1 MEGLVGERPMKRKQ
15 ARAPGAVAATRPRAR
30 QKAKDP
36 VDVSIIVCTKDRGE
50 PLRAVLDHLGR
61 ARVPDGWRVELVM
74 VDNGSSDNT
83 REVVE
88 TTHFANIDVRYVSE
102 PRGGKVRAFA
112 AGLAASSG
120 RALLMTDDDVHVPPN
135 WIEDMCRPIL
145 EGDADAVQGG
155 VRIAEHLERPWL
167 RGVLRYWV
175 ASVDDPEFP
184 PEGLVGAN
192 MACRR
197 SALEAVD
204 PLDERLGPGAAGF
217 FEDTVLGWS
226 LERAGYRKIF
236 LPAVAVEHHFRPD
249 RLTIKAFMS
258 TARRMAMAQAIV
270 EGDSGAR
277 PAKPA
282 LGALLRQAP
291 GLAARSVTQLA
302 RLALGGQP
310 DAGFM
315 ARYYHAVLWRERRKA
330 ALGRAPYA

>member
-1 MEGLVGERPMKRKQ
+1 MEDLVGDQSMKR
-15 ARAPGAVAATRPRAR
+15 AEAGAAGERARPRA
-30 QKAKDP
+30 DGP
-36 VDVSIIVCTKDRGE
+36 VDVSIIVCTKDRGD
-50 PLRAVLDHLGR
+50 PLREVLAHLGR
-61 ARVPDGWRVELVM
+61 ARVPDGWRVELLM

-83 REVVE
+83 CEVIE
-88 TTHFANIDVRYVSE
+88 NTHLPNLDVRVISE
-102 PRGGKVRAFA
+102 PHGGKVRAFA
-112 AGLAASSG
+112 AGVAASSG

-155 VRIAEHLERPWL
+155 IRIARHLERPWL

-175 ASVDDPEFP
+175 ASVEDPEFP

-197 SALEAVD
+197 AALEAVD

-236 LPAVAVEHHFRPD
+236 LPEVAVEHHFRPD

-258 TARRMAMAQAIV
+258 TARRMAVAQAIV
-270 EGDSGAR
+270 EGGSGAKLS
-277 PAKPA
+277 PPGLA
-282 LGALLRQAP
+282 ALLRQAP
-291 GLAARSVTQLA
+291 GLAVRSATQLG
-302 RLALGGQP
+302 RLALGRQP

-315 ARYYHAVLWRERRKA
+315 SRYYHAVLWRERRNA

>member
-1 MEGLVGERPMKRKQ
+1 
-15 ARAPGAVAATRPRAR
+15 
-30 QKAKDP
+30 
-36 VDVSIIVCTKDRGE
+36 
-50 PLRAVLDHLGR
+50 
-61 ARVPDGWRVELVM
+61 

-88 TTHFANIDVRYVSE
+88 NTHVPNLDVRYVSE
-102 PRGGKVRAFA
+102 PRGGKVRAFT
-112 AGLAASSG
+112 AGVAASTG
-120 RALLMTDDDVHVPPN
+120 RVLLMTDDDVHVPPN

-145 EGDADAVQGG
+145 EDEADAVQGG
-155 VRIAEHLERPWL
+155 IRIAQHLERPWL

-197 SALEAVD
+197 SAVDAVG
-204 PLDERLGPGAAGF
+204 PLDARLGPGAAGF

-249 RLTIKAFMS
+249 RLTIEAFMS
-258 TARRMAMAQAIV
+258 TARRMAVAQAIV
-270 EGDSGAR
+270 EGGSGVKLR
-277 PAKPA
+277 KPA
-282 LGALLRQAP
+282 LAALLRQTP
-291 GLAARSVTQLA
+291 GLAVRSLTQLA
-302 RLALGGQP
+302 RLALGRQP

-315 ARYYHAVLWRERRKA
+315 SRYYHAVLWRERRNA
-330 ALGRAPYA
+330 AL

>member
-1 MEGLVGERPMKRKQ
+1 MEGLVEDRSTKRPEGDASGA
-15 ARAPGAVAATRPRAR
+15 ARGRATLE
-30 QKAKDP
+30 AKGP
-36 VDVSIIVCTKDRGE
+36 VDVSIIVCTKDRGDALQE
-50 PLRAVLDHLGR
+50 ALDHMGR
-61 ARVPDGWRVELVM
+61 AHVPDGWRVELLM

-83 REVVE
+83 RALVQNAQFEHIE
-88 TTHFANIDVRYVSE
+88 VRYLSE
-102 PRGGKVRAFA
+102 PRGGKVRALA
-112 AGLAASSG
+112 SGVAASSG

-135 WIEDMCRPIL
+135 WIEEMCRPIL
-145 EGDADAVQGG
+145 EDHADAVQGG
-155 VRIAEHLERPWL
+155 VRIAQHLERPWL

-197 SALEAVD
+197 TALEAVD
-204 PLDERLGPGAAGF
+204 PLDERLGPGAVGF

-270 EGDSGAR
+270 EGGSGQKLR
-277 PAKPA
+277 KPA
-282 LGALLRQAP
+282 LTALLLQTP

-315 ARYYHAVLWRERRKA
+315 SRYYRAVLWRERRNA

>member
-1 MEGLVGERPMKRKQ
+1 MEGLVGDRSMKRGE
-15 ARAPGAVAATRPRAR
+15 ARASGVDAEARGDARPN
-30 QKAKDP
+30 AKGP

-50 PLRAVLDHLGR
+50 PLREVLAHLGR
-61 ARVPDGWRVELVM
+61 ARVPAGWRVELLM

-155 VRIAEHLERPWL
+155 IRIAEHLERPWL

-197 SALEAVD
+197 AALDAVD
-204 PLDERLGPGAAGF
+204 ALDERLGPGAAGF
-217 FEDTVLGWS
+217 FEDTVLGWA

-258 TARRMAMAQAIV
+258 TARRMAMAQVIV
-270 EGDSGAR
+270 DGASSAKR
-277 PAKPA
+277 AKPA

-315 ARYYHAVLWRERRKA
+315 ARYYHAVLWRERHKA